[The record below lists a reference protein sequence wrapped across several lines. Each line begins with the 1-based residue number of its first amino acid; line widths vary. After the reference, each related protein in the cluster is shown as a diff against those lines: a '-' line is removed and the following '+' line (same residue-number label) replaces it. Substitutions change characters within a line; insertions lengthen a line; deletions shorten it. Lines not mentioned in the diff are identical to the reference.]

1 MIGLFNFLLV
11 AGALQG
17 FIFNI
22 YTFLSRKKIEKPV
35 LFLNLLVLFLS
46 LNNLQSW
53 VMDAFFTEASL
64 FYIKYCVAP
73 WYVLIVPMFYAFLVY
88 YLGMEKKRWPFLVV
102 SIIIFMLELGARTA
116 VLALAFKG
124 DLNEADLALY
134 HTLEDAV
141 TLIYSLFLLF
151 KSIQLLYGHK
161 ADYSEILT
169 YDNLKWIKN
178 LLKVGGLVIC
188 LWIVAVA
195 LNLFSETIRAPYS
208 YYPLRL
214 GSSVFLYWIGYQGFF
229 RYMIL
234 KDRILIRS
242 DLQATLDDH
251 RPKEI
256 KSTSN
261 LVKMEQEE
269 QLYTIINARITEEG
283 LYMDPSLGL
292 DVLAESLGV
301 KATKV
306 SHLIN
311 TYSDYNFSDHINQ
324 FRVAE
329 AKKLLIHPDF
339 SKYTIISIGL
349 ECGFNSKSTFY
360 TAFKKFTGMTPS
372 AWRKKEGSS
381 K

>member
-22 YTFLSRKKIEKPV
+22 FTFLSRKKIEKPV

-53 VMDAFFTEASL
+53 ITDTFFTDTNL

-88 YLGMEKKRWPFLVV
+88 YLGVEKKRWPFLVV
-102 SIIIFMLELGARTA
+102 SIIIFMLELGARTT

-124 DLNEADLALY
+124 HLNEADLALY

-141 TLIYSLFLLF
+141 TLVYSLFLFL
-151 KSIQLLYGHK
+151 KSIRLLYGHK

-195 LNLFSETIRAPYS
+195 LNLFSETIHAPYS

-214 GSSVFLYWIGYQGFF
+214 GSSVLLYWIGYQGFF
-229 RYMIL
+229 RYVIL
-234 KDRILIRS
+234 KDRILIRRG
-242 DLQATLDDH
+242 LQATVKDFK
-251 RPKEI
+251 PKETQSI
-256 KSTSN
+256 PN
-261 LVKMEQEE
+261 LLKIEQEE
-269 QLYTIINARITEEG
+269 QLYTIINSRITEEG
-283 LYMDPSLGL
+283 LYMNPSLGL
-292 DVLAESLGV
+292 DALAESLGV

-311 TYSDYNFSDHINQ
+311 TYSDYNFSDHINN

-339 SKYTIISIGL
+339 SNYTIISIGL

-372 AWRKKEGSS
+372 AWRKKAGSS

>member
-1 MIGLFNFLLV
+1 MIKLFNFLLV

-17 FIFNI
+17 FIFNVF
-22 YTFLSRKKIEKPV
+22 TFLSRKKIEKPV

-53 VMDAFFTEASL
+53 VMDTFFTESSA
-64 FYIKYCVAP
+64 FYIKYCVVP

-88 YLGMEKKRWPFLVV
+88 YLGIEKSRWPFLIV
-102 SIIIFMLELGARTA
+102 SIVIFMLELGARTI
-116 VLALAFKG
+116 VLTLAFKG
-124 DLNEADLALY
+124 DLNEVDLSLY

-151 KSIQLLYGHK
+151 KCVQSLYGHN
-161 ADYSEILT
+161 AEYIEILT

-188 LWIVAVA
+188 LWIIAVA

-214 GSSVFLYWIGYQGFF
+214 GSSIFLYWIGYQGFF
-229 RYMIL
+229 RYVIL
-234 KDRILIRS
+234 KDRIMIRR
-242 DLQATLDDH
+242 DLQATLYDYK
-251 RPKEI
+251 PKEI
-256 KSTSN
+256 KNMPN
-261 LVKMEQEE
+261 LAKSEQEE
-269 QLYTIINARITEEG
+269 QLYTLINSRITAEG
-283 LYMDPSLGL
+283 LFMNPNLGL
-292 DVLAESLGV
+292 DAFAENLGV
-301 KATKV
+301 KATKI

-311 TYSDYNFSDHINQ
+311 TYSDYNFSDHINH

-339 SKYTIISIGL
+339 SNYTIISIGL

-372 AWRKKEGSS
+372 AWRKNAFSLK
-381 K
+381 

>member
-22 YTFLSRKKIEKPV
+22 FTFLSRKKIEKPV

-53 VMDAFFTEASL
+53 ITDTFFTDTNL

-88 YLGMEKKRWPFLVV
+88 YLGVEKKRWPFLVI
-102 SIIIFMLELGARTA
+102 SIIIFMLELGARTT

-124 DLNEADLALY
+124 HLNEADLALY

-141 TLIYSLFLLF
+141 TLVYSLFLFL
-151 KSIQLLYGHK
+151 KSIRLLYGHK

-214 GSSVFLYWIGYQGFF
+214 GSSVLLYWIGYQGFF
-229 RYMIL
+229 RYVIL
-234 KDRILIRS
+234 KDRILIRRG
-242 DLQATLDDH
+242 LQATVKDFKS
-251 RPKEI
+251 KETQSI
-256 KSTSN
+256 PN
-261 LVKMEQEE
+261 LLKIEQEE
-269 QLYTIINARITEEG
+269 QLYIIINSRITEEG
-283 LYMDPSLGL
+283 LYMNPNLGL
-292 DVLAESLGV
+292 DALAENLGI

-311 TYSDYNFSDHINQ
+311 TYSGYNFSDHINN

-329 AKKLLIHPDF
+329 AKKLLIHLDF
-339 SKYTIISIGL
+339 SNYTIISIGL

-372 AWRKKEGSS
+372 AWRKNVPSL
-381 K
+381 

>member
-1 MIGLFNFLLV
+1 MIRLFNFLLV
-11 AGALQG
+11 AGAVQG

-22 YTFLSRKKIEKPV
+22 FTFLSRKKIEKPV

-53 VMDAFFTEASL
+53 VMDTFFTEGSL

-88 YLGMEKKRWPFLVV
+88 YLGVEKKRWPFLIV
-102 SIIIFMLELGARTA
+102 SIIIFMLELAARTA
-116 VLALAFKG
+116 VLAMAYKG
-124 DLNEADLALY
+124 DLDEADLALY

-141 TLIYSLFLLF
+141 TLMYSLFLFF
-151 KSIQLLYGHK
+151 KAIQLLYGHK
-161 ADYSEILT
+161 AEYSEILT

-188 LWIVAVA
+188 LWIIAVA

-214 GSSVFLYWIGYQGFF
+214 GSSIFLYWIGYQGFF
-229 RYMIL
+229 RYVIL
-234 KDRILIRS
+234 KDRIMIRR
-242 DLQATLDDH
+242 DLQATLNEH
-251 RPKEI
+251 KPKEI
-256 KSTSN
+256 RSALN
-261 LVKMEQEE
+261 LAKTAQEE
-269 QLYTIINARITEEG
+269 QLYTIINSRISAEG
-283 LYMDPSLGL
+283 LFMNPNLGL
-292 DVLAESLGV
+292 DALAENLGV

-311 TYSDYNFSDHINQ
+311 TYSDYNFSDHINH

-339 SKYTIISIGL
+339 SNYTIISIGL

-372 AWRKKEGSS
+372 AWRKNAPSLE
-381 K
+381 